1 MARPGACL
9 LFLGEV
15 GGSCVAV
22 SDSGKSKREKD
33 IEEIGKEGSGRRMRE
48 EAGNGKKRKE
58 RKRLA
63 LTAVLLFIC
72 VAATA
77 AIVVERLSRHAINDA
92 AAIALVPSEV
102 EKKAEAVEE
111 SRGNLAVSDSVGSQA
126 QPGAIVSD
134 SEKVWGTETQ
144 VEIFHIT
151 YEDSQRIVTVN
162 SGDGDKVI
170 APGTE
175 NAYTFWL
182 KNTGN
187 TAVDYEMELEA
198 YLTPDKAEL
207 PVDARMKSYEGAYL
221 LGNDSKWDSVL
232 KLDGIRDKAPLGVNR
247 YAQYTLEW
255 QWPYES
261 GDDDY
266 DTWLGNQA
274 VNEDIALTI
283 VIRTTASANIEPG
296 AGGGLPKTG
305 DTSNITFYI
314 ILAGAALF
322 VMVLILFLAVGRRGE
337 QEEDAQ
343 EDRKN

>member
-1 MARPGACL
+1 MP
-9 LFLGEV
+9 
-15 GGSCVAV
+15 
-22 SDSGKSKREKD
+22 
-33 IEEIGKEGSGRRMRE
+33 
-48 EAGNGKKRKE
+48 
-58 RKRLA
+58 
-63 LTAVLLFIC
+63 
-72 VAATA
+72 
-77 AIVVERLSRHAINDA
+77 
-92 AAIALVPSEV
+92 
-102 EKKAEAVEE
+102 
-111 SRGNLAVSDSVGSQA
+111 
-126 QPGAIVSD
+126 
-134 SEKVWGTETQ
+134 
-144 VEIFHIT
+144 
-151 YEDSQRIVTVN
+151 
-162 SGDGDKVI
+162 
-170 APGTE
+170 
-175 NAYTFWL
+175 YTFWL

-232 KLDGIRDKAPLGVNR
+232 KLDGIRDKATLGVNR

>member
-1 MARPGACL
+1 M
-9 LFLGEV
+9 FLGEV

-232 KLDGIRDKAPLGVNR
+232 KLDGIRDKATLGVNR

-255 QWPYES
+255 QW
-261 GDDDY
+261 
-266 DTWLGNQA
+266 
-274 VNEDIALTI
+274 
-283 VIRTTASANIEPG
+283 
-296 AGGGLPKTG
+296 
-305 DTSNITFYI
+305 
-314 ILAGAALF
+314 
-322 VMVLILFLAVGRRGE
+322 
-337 QEEDAQ
+337 
-343 EDRKN
+343 